1 MISDGGLLISDWFRR
16 ARGSWRGFAIRANQ
30 CYNKSFKAP
39 IANRRQHCDRIS
51 DRNNGNRR
59 HCKDAQKNSGNFS
72 GKKQTFNLIV
82 TRKASHHK
90 YHDMKR
96 LRLSATI
103 TAILGFFSI
112 LALIFLFM
120 ALSDIADSITTHK
133 LEWYVAGSCLIVIG
147 AFTISTFITL
157 ANFLKSSDKL
167 IKLTTD
173 PEWIKKK

>member
-1 MISDGGLLISDWFRR
+1 
-16 ARGSWRGFAIRANQ
+16 
-30 CYNKSFKAP
+30 
-39 IANRRQHCDRIS
+39 
-51 DRNNGNRR
+51 
-59 HCKDAQKNSGNFS
+59 
-72 GKKQTFNLIV
+72 
-82 TRKASHHK
+82 
-90 YHDMKR
+90 MKR

-120 ALSDIADSITTHK
+120 VLSDIADSITTHE

-157 ANFLKSSDKL
+157 AYFLKTSDKL

-173 PEWIKKK
+173 PEWEKKK